1 MSVDEKPRAPASRG
15 RAGRLARGLV
25 STLVSTERAGLTR
38 EGLGY
43 CAVMAILLAAGVLQ
57 QINLILLVATTAA
70 GPIVA
75 SLFGSRAMMRKLEAR
90 RRTPPHVFAGDPL
103 TIDYALE
110 NGRRRLAA
118 LAVFVEDQL
127 VPADRSAAVAA
138 LPSPRVFFPL
148 VGAGDRARVRW
159 RGEAP
164 QRGKYLF
171 QNLALG
177 TRSPFGLI
185 ERRVTTPLP
194 EQLIVY
200 PRIGR
205 LTRRWGQLQ
214 RQATEHR
221 TGRRHDRSAQQE
233 EYHGLRDYRSGD
245 SLRWIHWRTSAR
257 LGELMVKEYEQQN
270 EQDLAILIDPWLPR
284 AQVSPQQREA
294 VEQAVSFAA
303 TVCLETCRRQ
313 GRRLAVGWT
322 GAAPGVIQGASSVKL
337 LHELL
342 EQLAVLRPTQE
353 GRLADLFDALTPATL
368 RDAMLIVV
376 STRPLNLMEEAERSA
391 RLSATSARGPL
402 SRAVLLNAGRD
413 ELNGL
418 IRFDDSDGN
427 RPMERGAS
435 DSEADR
441 VNARAPEGRRR
452 GLSLDEPGAD
462 NGEAAIKTASATQSP
477 SRDGPGRRA

>member
-1 MSVDEKPRAPASRG
+1 MSVDENQRATASRG

-38 EGLGY
+38 EGIGY

-75 SLFGSRAMMRKLEAR
+75 SLFGSRAMMRRLGGR
-90 RRTPPHVFAGDPL
+90 RRTSPHVFAGDPL
-103 TIDYALE
+103 TVDYALE
-110 NGRRRLAA
+110 NGRKRLAA

-127 VPADRSAAVAA
+127 VPADRSTAVAA
-138 LPSPRVFFPL
+138 LPAPRVFFPR

-164 QRGKYLF
+164 QRGKYFF

-185 ERRVTTPLP
+185 ERRVTTPMP

-200 PRIGR
+200 PKVGR
-205 LTRRWGQLQ
+205 LTRSWRQLQ

-221 TGRRHDRSAQQE
+221 LGRRHDRSAMQE

-257 LGELMVKEYEQQN
+257 LGELMVREYEQQN
-270 EQDLAILIDPWLPR
+270 EQDLAILLDPWLPR
-284 AQVSPQQREA
+284 AQVSSHQREA
-294 VEQAVSFAA
+294 VERAISFAA

-313 GRRLAVGWT
+313 GRRLAIGWT
-322 GAAPGVIQGASSVKL
+322 GAAPGVVQGPSSIKL

-342 EQLAVLRPTQE
+342 EQLAVLRPTHE
-353 GRLADLFDALTPATL
+353 GRLAELFDALPAATL
-368 RDAMLIVV
+368 RDALLIVV
-376 STRPLNLMEEAERSA
+376 STRPLNLMEEAERSTRVA
-391 RLSATSARGPL
+391 ATSARGPL
-402 SRAVLLNAGRD
+402 SRAVFLNAGRD
-413 ELNGL
+413 DLDNL
-418 IRFDDSDGN
+418 IRFDESDAA
-427 RPMERGAS
+427 RSTERGTAGDGAS
-435 DSEADR
+435 LIDD
-441 VNARAPEGRRR
+441 RAPEARRR
-452 GLSLDEPGAD
+452 SRSADDPDANQEPA
-462 NGEAAIKTASATQSP
+462 TASAARDPSP
-477 SRDGPGRRA
+477 NGPEERA

>member
-1 MSVDEKPRAPASRG
+1 MSVDEKPRATASRG

-25 STLVSTERAGLTR
+25 STLASTERATLTR
-38 EGLGY
+38 EGVFY
-43 CAVMAILLAAGVLQ
+43 CAVMTILLAAGMLQ
-57 QINLILLVATTAA
+57 RMNLILLVATTAA

-75 SLFGSRAMMRKLEAR
+75 SLFGSRAVMRKLGAR
-90 RRTPPHVFAGDPL
+90 RRTPAHVFAGDAL

-127 VPADRSAAVAA
+127 VPADRSTAVDA
-138 LPSPRVFFPL
+138 LPSPRVFFPR

-164 QRGKYLF
+164 RRGKYHF
-171 QNLALG
+171 QNLVLG

-185 ERRVTTPLP
+185 ERRVTAPLP

-200 PRIGR
+200 PSVGR
-205 LTRRWGQLQ
+205 LTRQWSRLQ

-221 TGRRHDRSAQQE
+221 IGRRHDRSAQQE
-233 EYHGLRDYRSGD
+233 EYHGLRDYRPGD

-270 EQDLAILIDPWLPR
+270 EQDLAILVDPWLPR
-284 AQVSPQQREA
+284 AQVSPRQREA

-313 GRRLAVGWT
+313 GRRLVLGWT
-322 GAAPGVIQGASSVKL
+322 GTAPGVVQGPSSVKL

-342 EQLAVLRPTQE
+342 EQLAVLRPTHE
-353 GRLADLFDALTPATL
+353 GRLAELFDALPPATL
-368 RDAMLIVV
+368 RDALLIVV
-376 STRPLNLMEEAERSA
+376 STRPLNLMEEAERST
-391 RLSATSARGPL
+391 RLSSTSARGPL
-402 SRAVLLNAGRD
+402 GRAVLLNAGRD
-413 ELNGL
+413 ELDGL
-418 IRFDDSDGN
+418 IQFDEPDPL
-427 RPMERGAS
+427 RPLERRPS
-435 DSEADR
+435 SNEADR
-441 VNARAPEGRRR
+441 IDARAPEGRRR
-452 GLSLDEPGAD
+452 GRALGG
-462 NGEAAIKTASATQSP
+462 NGNEEDSTKVASTPQSP
-477 SRDGPGRRA
+477 SKNGPEGQA

>member
-1 MSVDEKPRAPASRG
+1 MSVDENSRATASKR

-38 EGLGY
+38 EGVGY
-43 CAVMAILLAAGVLQ
+43 CAVMTILLAAGMLQ

-75 SLFGSRAMMRKLEAR
+75 SLFGSRAMMRKLAAR

-103 TIDYALE
+103 TVDYALE

-127 VPADRSAAVAA
+127 VPADRSTAVAA
-138 LPSPRVFFPL
+138 PPAPGVFFPR

-164 QRGKYLF
+164 QRGKYWF

-177 TRSPFGLI
+177 TRAPFGLI
-185 ERRVTTPLP
+185 ERRVTTPVL

-200 PRIGR
+200 PRVGR

-221 TGRRHDRSAQQE
+221 LGRRHDRSAQQE

-322 GAAPGVIQGASSVKL
+322 GATPGVVQGPSSIKL

-342 EQLAVLRPTQE
+342 EQLAVLRPTHE
-353 GRLADLFDALTPATL
+353 GRLAELFDVLPPATL
-368 RDAMLIVV
+368 RDALLIVV
-376 STRPLNLMEEAERSA
+376 STRPLNLMEEAERSSRIA
-391 RLSATSARGPL
+391 ATSARGPL
-402 SRAVLLNAGRD
+402 SRAIFLNASRD
-413 ELNGL
+413 DLNSL
-418 IRFDDSDGN
+418 IRFDESDAA
-427 RPMERGAS
+427 RSTERGTTG
-435 DSEADR
+435 DEAGRIDDR
-441 VNARAPEGRRR
+441 DPEARRR
-452 GLSLDEPGAD
+452 G
-462 NGEAAIKTASATQSP
+462 SATDDPEAELEDVAAAARPAP
-477 SRDGPGRRA
+477 SHNGPEART